1 MVDRESAKKN
11 HEKAVTRQ
19 LLEFV
24 NARVSFERFGDPVN
38 REPDVIYTCGGKTLG
53 IEVSTAYYRNRDA
66 QDEWEIATGE
76 RPLAA
81 EEIRPSSAG
90 VIGNPDQLICDRV
103 RAEIEDKCS
112 KAYSGADETWLC
124 INLNAALSD
133 AQSVATCAKEPR
145 VPPKHGF
152 ARIYLTY
159 TAPEHEGGKYTAIR
173 IY

>member
-19 LLEFV
+19 LLELV
-24 NARVSFERFGDPVN
+24 NARVSFQRFGDPVN

-81 EEIRPSSAG
+81 GEIRPSSG
-90 VIGNPDQLICDRV
+90 GIIRNPD
-103 RAEIEDKCS
+103 
-112 KAYSGADETWLC
+112 
-124 INLNAALSD
+124 
-133 AQSVATCAKEPR
+133 
-145 VPPKHGF
+145 HGF

-159 TAPEHEGGKYTAIR
+159 TAPEHEGGSYTAIR
-173 IY
+173 IL

>member
-11 HEKAVTRQ
+11 QEKAVTRQ
-19 LLEFV
+19 LLELV
-24 NARVSFERFGDPVN
+24 NARVSFQRFGDPVN

-81 EEIRPSSAG
+81 REIRPSSG
-90 VIGNPDQLICDRV
+90 GIIGNPDQLICDRV
-103 RAEIEDKCS
+103 QDELEDKCG
-112 KAYSGADETWLC
+112 KTYTGTDDTWLC
-124 INLNAALSD
+124 VNLDAPLSD
-133 AQSVATCAKEPR
+133 ACSVAACAKKLHLPER
-145 VPPKHGF
+145 HGF

-159 TAPEHEGGKYTAIR
+159 AAPEHEGGSYTAIR
-173 IY
+173 IL